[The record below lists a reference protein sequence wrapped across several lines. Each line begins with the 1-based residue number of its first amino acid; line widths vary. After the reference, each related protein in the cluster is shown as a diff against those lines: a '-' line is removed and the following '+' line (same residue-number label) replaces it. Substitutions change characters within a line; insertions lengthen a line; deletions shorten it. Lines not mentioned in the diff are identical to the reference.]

1 MLPIRISGHVT
12 ADGRLIFTPPPNLPE
27 GDVEITIQVAEG
39 EQFTEDEIVEALT
52 PAPLSGAE
60 IVEQGL
66 LGGWEDMNI
75 HDPVEFVDD
84 IRHMAERK
92 LTW

>member
-39 EQFTEDEIVEALT
+39 EQFTEEELQDLLIFT
-52 PAPLSGAE
+52 PRPGAE
-60 IVEQGL
+60 VVAEGL
-66 LGGWEDMNI
+66 VGGWEHKGID
-75 HDPVEFVDD
+75 DPVAFVDH
-84 IRHMAERK
+84 IRHEAEGR
-92 LTW
+92 